1 MPTCTTGTGHSLRH
15 MHLRSLIWQGHLR
28 WHWEYRLM
36 ARLGTYPDLQHE
48 PDDLL
53 HSPRSPPQCPQA
65 KTDARER
72 QDYHIS
78 SASLV
83 AQVIPQRSLLSIIP
97 PWRIALTCKTH
108 KAQKARHH
116 RFQLPRSAATPA
128 DHLTVPGV
136 RIAYCND
143 DDVILDEE
151 KHQPREQDTRAT
163 CENVECEVRGRRG
176 VREERKD
183 AQGEVE

>member
-1 MPTCTTGTGHSLRH
+1 MICFTVHVALPSVHKQKQMP
-15 MHLRSLIWQGHLR
+15 
-28 WHWEYRLM
+28 EN
-36 ARLGTYPDLQHE
+36 
-48 PDDLL
+48 
-53 HSPRSPPQCPQA
+53 A
-65 KTDARER
+65 KTTTSALRPLLLKS
-72 QDYHIS
+72 YHN
-78 SASLV
+78 V
-83 AQVIPQRSLLSIIP
+83 ACSVLYRHGGLHLHVRPIKPKKRAT
-97 PWRIALTCKTH
+97 IAFNCLC
-108 KAQKARHH
+108 
-116 RFQLPRSAATPA
+116 QLPPRLIR
-128 DHLTVPGV
+128 LTVPGV